1 MTTAANTEVLDRLK
15 ERLQADAR
23 PIAELILAAHQ
34 QEIPDLPNDAEL
46 QAALRDAV
54 LADVEDVLTGFRFDP
69 PLPRAL
75 TYEGSQLARVAAHT
89 RLPLPTLLH
98 GVPTCLLPRKA
109 EASKRPSSLANVVV
123 PRSVARRDISGR
135 RFGFRATSERRLPRG
150 RR

>member
-54 LADVEDVLTGFRFDP
+54 LADVDLAA
-69 PLPRAL
+69 PR
-75 TYEGSQLARVAAHT
+75 
-89 RLPLPTLLH
+89 
-98 GVPTCLLPRKA
+98 
-109 EASKRPSSLANVVV
+109 
-123 PRSVARRDISGR
+123 
-135 RFGFRATSERRLPRG
+135 
-150 RR
+150 